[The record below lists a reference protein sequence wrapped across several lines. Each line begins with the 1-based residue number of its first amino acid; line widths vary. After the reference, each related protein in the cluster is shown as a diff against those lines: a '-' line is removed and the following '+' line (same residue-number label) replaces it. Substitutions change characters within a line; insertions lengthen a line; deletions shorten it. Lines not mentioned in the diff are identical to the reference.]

1 VDEEPV
7 VSLLDKPTPYL
18 FFTGKGGVGKTSLS
32 CSMAVTLADAGK
44 RVLLVSTDPASNLDR
59 VLDTRIAGTPT
70 PIQSVPNLF
79 AVNIDPERAARDYR
93 ERVIGPYRD
102 QLPESLLNQM
112 EEQLS
117 GACTVEIAAFDEFT
131 AFLVDHSITGGFDHI
146 VFDTAPTGHTL
157 RLLNLPAAW
166 SGFLDTNMRGA
177 TCLGPASGLKQQ
189 NERYH
194 STLAA
199 LSDPAQTTLVM
210 VSRPD
215 AIALREA
222 ARSGAELREQG
233 LVNQHLVLNGV
244 FRATDPGD
252 RIAQA
257 FERRNNAALERI
269 PESLQNIPRTQIG
282 LQGYNIVGIEALR
295 SLYSADGPFAP
306 ASTIPVEKKPL
317 EDALAFTELV
327 DDLART
333 GHGLVMVMGKGGVGK
348 TTIAA
353 ALACELARKGFP
365 VQLSTTD
372 PAAHIQEVMDSD
384 IQGLEVSRIDPKKEV
399 EAYTQYVIGTKGKH
413 LDDEGLALLREDLR
427 SPCTEEIAVFRA
439 FSRIVSK
446 ARSGFVVLDTAP
458 TGHTL
463 LLLDTTGAYHRE
475 VERGTS
481 KSDASVVTPLMRL
494 QNPDYTKIL
503 ITTLA
508 ETTPVEEA
516 AKLQDDLRRAGI
528 EPCAWVVNQSLAYS
542 QTRDPLLLQRSASEL
557 ELIDEVGTVH
567 ADRMVVVPWMA
578 ETPVG
583 SAGLEALVCEASK
596 SAVPGSVKR
605 NELSASD
612 IRLASR
618 QGSLRG

>member
-1 VDEEPV
+1 VN
-7 VSLLDKPTPYL
+7 LLDNPTPFL

-32 CSMAVTLADAGK
+32 CAMAVTLADSGK

-70 PIQSVPNLF
+70 PIKSVENLF
-79 AVNIDPERAARDYR
+79 AVNIDPERAAGDYR

-102 QLPESLLNQM
+102 QLPESLVNQM

-131 AFLVDHSITGGFDHI
+131 AFLVDPSIIDDFDHI

-194 STLAA
+194 STLAV
-199 LSDPAQTTLVM
+199 LSDPAKTTLVM

-215 AIALREA
+215 VIALREA
-222 ARSGAELREQG
+222 ARSGEELREQG
-233 LVNQHLVLNGV
+233 LVNQHLIINGV
-244 FRATDPGD
+244 FHATDPTD
-252 RIAQA
+252 RIARA
-257 FERRNNAALERI
+257 FEQRNNAALEQV
-269 PESLQNIPRTQIG
+269 PASLQKIPRTQID
-282 LQGYNIVGIEALR
+282 LQGHNIVGIEALR
-295 SLYSADGPFAP
+295 NLYLPDSKFTPTTVFSGEMLPGENSRSLAD
-306 ASTIPVEKKPL
+306 
-317 EDALAFTELV
+317 LV
-327 DDLART
+327 DDLSRA

-353 ALACELARKGFP
+353 ALACALARKGFP
-365 VQLSTTD
+365 VHLSTTD
-372 PAAHIQEVMDSD
+372 PAAHIKQVMDSE
-384 IQGLEVSRIDPKKEV
+384 IEGLSVSRIDPKQEV
-399 EAYTQYVIGTKGKH
+399 EAYTQHVIETKGKN
-413 LDDEGLALLREDLR
+413 LDEEGLALLREDLR

-439 FSRIVSK
+439 FSRMVSR
-446 ARSGFVVLDTAP
+446 ARAGFVVLDTAP

-475 VERGTS
+475 VERSTS
-481 KSDASVVTPLMRL
+481 KSDAAVMTPLMRL
-494 QNPDYTKIL
+494 QNPDYTKII

-528 EPCAWVVNQSLAYS
+528 NPYAWIVNQSLAFS
-542 QTRDPLLLQRSASEL
+542 ETRDPLLLRRSASEIG
-557 ELIDEVGTVH
+557 LINKVQAEY
-567 ADRMVVVPWMA
+567 ADKMAVVPWLA
-578 ETPVG
+578 ERPVG
-583 SAGLEALVCEASK
+583 IEGLEALVQKDLEVAFLDRFNLDESLEISPEAS
-596 SAVPGSVKR
+596 
-605 NELSASD
+605 
-612 IRLASR
+612 RLET
-618 QGSLRG
+618 G